1 MKKTRFIACFAI
13 GILFIFSNHAVAD
26 IYRYKDDKGV
36 WHFTNIRSDKRY
48 KVYIKSYPE
57 KPAAFIKKYNSIINQ
72 ASERF
77 SLDPSLIK
85 AVIKAESDFDYKA
98 TSKKGA
104 QGLMQLMP
112 KTADEMRVADPYN
125 PEENIFGG
133 ARYLSLLL
141 ERFQNNMTLA
151 LAAYNAGPEKVEVH
165 NGVPPYSETR
175 TFIKRVLNFY
185 QEYLVIGHSVE
196 GRPLE
201 VFRFGKGPRDLM
213 IVAGIHGGYEWN
225 TIALADELIEYLYF
239 HPDQI
244 PPLLSIHI
252 LRSLNPDGAIL
263 KGNPWGRGNAYRVDL
278 NRNWDSSWSADVP
291 KPNCWDLVPLTAGPH
306 PGSEPETQALLQY
319 FLDANIEA
327 LISYHSAG
335 LGIFAGGKPSTAES
349 LSLAEA
355 VAEVSDYPY
364 PPIDIGCEY
373 TGTMTDWAADN
384 GIAAIDVELSTH
396 WDTDFEQN
404 LVILQTF
411 LDWRPE

>member
-1 MKKTRFIACFAI
+1 MLLIP
-13 GILFIFSNHAVAD
+13 ILFLLTGCSVASA
-26 IYRYKDDKGV
+26 GV
-36 WHFTNIRSDKRY
+36 DPI
-48 KVYIKSYPE
+48 
-57 KPAAFIKKYNSIINQ
+57 
-72 ASERF
+72 
-77 SLDPSLIK
+77 LDPARSNP
-85 AVIKAESDFDYKA
+85 SH
-98 TSKKGA
+98 GA
-104 QGLMQLMP
+104 
-112 KTADEMRVADPYN
+112 
-125 PEENIFGG
+125 
-133 ARYLSLLL
+133 LSLPPVW
-141 ERFQNNMTLA
+141 TPT
-151 LAAYNAGPEKVEVH
+151 PEDLSSRYHSNSDQE
-165 NGVPPYSETR
+165 
-175 TFIKRVLNFY
+175 IKITPIPEPHTPLNFY

-263 KGNPWGRGNAYRVDL
+263 KGNPWGRGNAHRVDL
-278 NRNWDSSWSADVP
+278 NRNWDSSWSLDVP

-319 FLDANIEA
+319 FLDADIEA